1 VDKLGINL
9 GFFLFQ
15 LLNFGII
22 FFVLARLVWPRVIK
36 MLDERAERIAQ
47 GLEDAR
53 AAEEARE
60 NAEREREKLL
70 RQAQAEGQKVV
81 EEARQRGEDQ
91 GKQVIRDARQEADQI
106 QAQARVQAEEERN
119 RVLGEARDQIVDL
132 AMAAAARLI
141 GEALDED
148 EKKQRAVIAR
158 FFTEVP
164 AEAKGLGKAVTVVS
178 AVPLTDA
185 EKTRVKQVTGADEI
199 DCRVEPQILG
209 GLILRA
215 GDKVVNGSVRGDLSS
230 LAAQLR

>member
-36 MLDERAERIAQ
+36 MLDDRAERIAQ

-81 EEARQRGEDQ
+81 EEARQRGEEQ
-91 GKQVIRDARQEADQI
+91 GKQAVHDARQEADQI
-106 QAQARVQAEEERN
+106 RVQARVHAEEERN
-119 RVLGEARDQIVDL
+119 RILGEARDQIVDL
-132 AMAAAARLI
+132 AIAAAERLI
-141 GEALDED
+141 GDTLD
-148 EKKQRAVIAR
+148 EKKQRAVVKR
-158 FFTEVP
+158 FFAEVP
-164 AEAKGLGKAVTVVS
+164 AQAKGLGKAVTVVS
-178 AVPLTDA
+178 AVPLTDD
-185 EKTRVKQVTGADEI
+185 EKAQVKQVTGADEI
-199 DCRVEPQILG
+199 DYRIEPQILG

-215 GDKVVNGSVRGDLSS
+215 GDKVVDGSVRGDLSS